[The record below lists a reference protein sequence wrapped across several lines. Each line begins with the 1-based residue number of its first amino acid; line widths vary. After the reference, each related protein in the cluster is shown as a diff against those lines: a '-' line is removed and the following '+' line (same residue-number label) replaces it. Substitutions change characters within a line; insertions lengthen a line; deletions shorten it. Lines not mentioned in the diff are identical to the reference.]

1 MSLNVSSVFA
11 LFALVY
17 CVGLKIVCFLIVFL
31 VLYQQYFCFHLFKS
45 EWIGIVTVFI
55 MKFAWIFFILLYWI
69 YVCFFCRFKK
79 TWLCLCIVWIRILNK
94 LLSVLKK
101 WWTMKTNS
109 WLCVYII
116 LVVFFW
122 GAGCSNEWKEREEV
136 GIKKIWSIVAGQ
148 RINSIFFRFWICYPC
163 SHSLC
168 GIFEVNRRV
177 FFFQRT
183 MGFIVPL
190 DLISWSAASNGKC
203 MNTKW
208 NETHKTTLD
217 WTAAARLK

>member
-45 EWIGIVTVFI
+45 AWIGIVTVFI

-148 RINSIFFRFWICYPC
+148 RINSIFFSILNLL
-163 SHSLC
+163 S
-168 GIFEVNRRV
+168 V
-177 FFFQRT
+177 FAFVVRDFR
-183 MGFIVPL
+183 
-190 DLISWSAASNGKC
+190 S
-203 MNTKW
+203 
-208 NETHKTTLD
+208 E
-217 WTAAARLK
+217 